1 MLKNKIYNYFT
12 LELLKSFFTIL
23 FALTII
29 AWTVRAVNFLDL
41 VVEEGHSLS
50 VYLLFSALNITNII
64 TKFIPLSFL
73 LALMISI
80 HKFDRKNELIIL
92 WSAGVNKIKLVNL
105 FFFISLFV
113 LLIQI
118 CFAVYITPNALLKSR
133 TLVKSSNLGS
143 LTGIIKSN
151 DFSDSFDN
159 LTFYIERK
167 NENNEMENIFIRD
180 DGNHFKNLTV
190 EEKNFSNTT
199 IIANRG
205 FILDKKLIL
214 IDGTIQ
220 TQNKGGELRD
230 INFNRTELLVNSLTA
245 RTITTPKLQETS
257 TIGLLKCLSNEG
269 LIFKFKTNYLCPKK
283 SMEQGII
290 ETISRRI
297 GMPIYIPLIS
307 LITSFLLVSSNR
319 KKFSFLRKYF
329 YFFIS
334 FIILI
339 LAEILVRYSGF
350 STTNFFI
357 YMFFPIILMP
367 IIYLFLLRKF
377 AYERL

>member
-1 MLKNKIYNYFT
+1 MKK
-12 LELLKSFFTIL
+12 IL
-23 FALTII
+23 FFSVI
-29 AWTVRAVNFLDL
+29 FS
-41 VVEEGHSLS
+41 SL
-50 VYLLFSALNITNII
+50 L
-64 TKFIPLSFL
+64 
-73 LALMISI
+73 
-80 HKFDRKNELIIL
+80 H
-92 WSAGVNKIKLVNL
+92 
-105 FFFISLFV
+105 
-113 LLIQI
+113 
-118 CFAVYITPNALLKSR
+118 
-133 TLVKSSNLGS
+133 
-143 LTGIIKSN
+143 
-151 DFSDSFDN
+151 
-159 LTFYIERK
+159 
-167 NENNEMENIFIRD
+167 
-180 DGNHFKNLTV
+180 
-190 EEKNFSNTT
+190 
-199 IIANRG
+199 
-205 FILDKKLIL
+205 
-214 IDGTIQ
+214 
-220 TQNKGGELRD
+220 
-230 INFNRTELLVNSLTA
+230 
-245 RTITTPKLQETS
+245 
-257 TIGLLKCLSNEG
+257 
-269 LIFKFKTNYLCPKK
+269 FKTNYLCPKK